1 MRSKYA
7 AAMRGYFVAT
17 RMTPSRRSAS
27 AAGSSPATVAK
38 TITQRP

>member
-1 MRSKYA
+1 
-7 AAMRGYFVAT
+7 MRGYFVAM

-27 AAGSSPATVAK
+27 AAGSSPSTVAN